1 MASRP
6 RIIIGNLEPILA
18 LGLNR
23 VLSEDGLEVLAQESD
38 AARIVT
44 EAGRL
49 VPDAVVLD
57 LNHEEAA
64 TVARRVRRA
73 SPATKVVLWAR
84 DETVMEILDPSS
96 DSARLVAVSGP
107 KDLSNELTRT
117 RPRVKE

>member
-49 VPDAVVLD
+49 EPDAVVLD

-64 TVARRVRRA
+64 SVAHRVRRA
-73 SPATKVVLWAR
+73 SPSTKVVLWAR